1 MSLPDPATLTLLIAQ
16 GIGLLALSAWFT
28 AAETAV
34 RSLNRNHLKLL
45 ADAGNAAAGRVRQL
59 QDDAEGLNGLGLFW
73 RYLALVLLS
82 QWMTL
87 ASLHWLGDT
96 ALWWTSLLL
105 TALAVTFGA
114 VLPRA
119 FAVQHPEPV
128 AWRASWTLRAL
139 LVLCQPIVL
148 PLSTWPRQWLRRRA
162 GGGTSAGPHPLDRE
176 ELRAAVKSA
185 SALVPARHREM
196 LVGLLDLE
204 NVTVEDIMVPRQD
217 IVGIDLDQ
225 EWVDILDQ
233 LTTCRHTRVPC
244 YYGNLD
250 NIAGILHLRNLSR
263 LLRQSR
269 EFALED
275 VTALLTQ
282 PHFVPVGANLYAQL
296 MNFQQARQRL
306 GLVVDEYGDIE
317 GLVTLDD
324 LLEQIVGEF
333 TTVPQFSS
341 REVHP
346 QADGSYIVDGT
357 ANVREMNRSF
367 GWSLPERGPKTLNG
381 LVLEALENI
390 PESGT
395 SFRLGDYTIE
405 ILQAAGH
412 TVRSARIFPPT
423 GLLPPHRGAEDEQL
437 GD

>member
-1 MSLPDPATLTLLIAQ
+1 MSPDAVSLALLVAQ
-16 GIGLLALSAWFT
+16 GVGLLALSAWFT
-28 AAETAV
+28 ATETAV

-45 ADAGNAAAGRVRQL
+45 ADAGNAAAGRVRRL
-59 QDDAEGLNGLGLFW
+59 QEDAEGLNGLGLFW

-82 QWMTL
+82 QGLTL
-87 ASLHWLGDT
+87 ATLKWLGT
-96 ALWWTSLLL
+96 GALWWSSLLL

-119 FAVQHPEPV
+119 YAVQQPEPV
-128 AWRASWTLRAL
+128 AWRASFLLRVL
-139 LVLCQPIVL
+139 LWLCQPVIL
-148 PLSTWPRQWLRRRA
+148 PLSTWPRQWLRRRSGGA
-162 GGGTSAGPHPLDRE
+162 GVGPHPLDRE

-185 SALVPARHREM
+185 GALVPARHREM

-225 EWVDILDQ
+225 EWVDIVDQ

-244 YYGNLD
+244 YYSNLND
-250 NIAGILHLRNLSR
+250 IAGVLHLRNLSR

-269 EFALED
+269 EFTLAD
-275 VTALLTQ
+275 VTTLLVT

-306 GLVVDEYGDIE
+306 ALVVDEYGDIE

-357 ANVREMNRSF
+357 ANVREMNRAF

-390 PESGT
+390 PEAGT

-412 TVRSARIFPPT
+412 TVRSARIFPPA
-423 GLLPPHRGAEDEQL
+423 GLLPPHQSAEDEQL